1 MFRSMQGIS
10 IRQKDFLEGG
20 EREVSRLFP
29 FYVPHSV
36 LFFYLCH
43 GYEITYTY
51 SKLFPKIHRL
61 TEKNI

>member
-20 EREVSRLFP
+20 EREVSRLFL